1 MAQCKFTFYDRP
13 RDDAMNGTVV
23 YHFLKTPCVKKKSF
37 MQASYSHF
45 YCSKYYYKLAN

>member
-23 YHFLKTPCVKKKSF
+23 YHFLKTPCVKKNRS
-37 MQASYSHF
+37 
-45 YCSKYYYKLAN
+45 CKLHIPISTAQNTITN